1 MRGRG
6 FDDVSRGDDILR
18 IAGCENVTVAYLTFA
33 DCHAYGLK
41 VEAEHSPKNIH
52 VYHCHFLNIGTRG
65 LKGSTAQRTVAAAAR
80 SATATSRTTKF
91 RPATG
96 SSAATTSRQST

>member
-1 MRGRG
+1 LRGRG
-6 FDDVSRGDDILR
+6 FDVVSRGDDILR
-18 IAGCENVTVAYLTFA
+18 IARCENVTIANLTFA

-65 LKGSTAQRTVAAAAR
+65 LKGSTAQQTVAAGGSIR
-80 SATATSRTTKF
+80 FCHFENTKV
-91 RPATG
+91 PPMTG
-96 SSAATTSRQST
+96 SLEATISRRST